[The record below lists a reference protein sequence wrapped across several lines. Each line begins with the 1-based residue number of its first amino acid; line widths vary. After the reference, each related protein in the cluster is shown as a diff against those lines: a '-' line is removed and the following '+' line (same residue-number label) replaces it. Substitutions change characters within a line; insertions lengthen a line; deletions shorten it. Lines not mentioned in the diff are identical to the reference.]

1 MPDDAM
7 CSEIPRTSFVDTPL
21 VVRHNTTT
29 RRRMASV
36 ALLAGVF
43 VSLLPLPAFAQRV
56 QSNVVLVRADDV
68 IAEDLYAAGNTIV
81 VSGVIEGDLMAVA
94 FDSIR
99 IDGVVEGDVIA
110 ISNRVEITGRV
121 EGAVRVAA
129 ASVHIEGDVG
139 DDLFVGAL
147 TTSTSAASSVGRDI
161 LVWGRTAELAG
172 EVSRDIEGSVHRWR
186 IGGTIGGDIDVTAG
200 EITLLPGLVVDGDVR
215 YTADDEAT
223 VAETVSVDGTLSR
236 AEALAPNLRVRG
248 IRLLLQVVGVIAGL
262 GIGLGILWAAPGR
275 SLAAAGALARR
286 PLQSLSWGVGL
297 ASVPVAL
304 VIVTVG
310 IVSVSSLSSSGPLVL
325 VLLPVAL
332 AIGAVVAVGLLTAP
346 VPVALVVGS
355 RMRPE
360 WSSYAR
366 YVLGFPVIV
375 LAWLLP
381 WVGGPLALLLALGGL
396 GAWLVADPED

>member
-1 MPDDAM
+1 M
-7 CSEIPRTSFVDTPL
+7 
-21 VVRHNTTT
+21 RHNTTT

-43 VSLLPLPAFAQRV
+43 VSLLPVPAFAQRV

-68 IAEDLYAAGNTIV
+68 ITEDLYAAGNTIV
-81 VSGVIEGDLMAVA
+81 VSGVIEGDLVAVA

-121 EGAVRVAA
+121 EGSVRVVA
-129 ASVHIEGDVG
+129 ASVLVEGDVG
-139 DDLFVGAL
+139 DDVFVGAL
-147 TTSTSAASSVGRDI
+147 TIATSVSSSVGRDI

-172 EVSRDIEGSVHRWR
+172 EVSRDVEGTVRRWR

-200 EITLLPGLVVDGDVR
+200 ELTLLPGLVVDGDVR
-215 YTADDEAT
+215 YTADAEASA
-223 VAETVSVDGTLSR
+223 AETVSIDGTFSR

-262 GIGLGILWAAPGR
+262 GIGLGILWAAPAR

-304 VIVTVG
+304 VIVTIG
-310 IVSVSSLSSSGPLVL
+310 IVSVTSLSSSGPLVL

-332 AIGAVVAVGLLTAP
+332 AIGAVVVVVGLLTAP

-355 RMRPE
+355 RVRPE

-375 LAWLLP
+375 VAWLLP
-381 WVGGPLALLLALGGL
+381 WVGGPLALLLALAGL